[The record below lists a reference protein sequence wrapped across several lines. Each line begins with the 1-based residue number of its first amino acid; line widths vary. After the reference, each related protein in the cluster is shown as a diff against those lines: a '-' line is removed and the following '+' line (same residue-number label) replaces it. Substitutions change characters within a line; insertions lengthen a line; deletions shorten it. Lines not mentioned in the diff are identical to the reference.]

1 MYQFFIENENV
12 SDGFVTI
19 EGSDVNHMKNVLRMK
34 PGERIRVSTRDGR
47 GYFCEVTELTDIFV
61 RADILELTGG
71 KKLWMN
77 AYSRKQ
83 FAESD
88 AEKIRVDETFL
99 DAAGDGEFCF
109 VENADVSGCAERIEE
124 IYLYHWNRDYP
135 ADVYFPVDLSVW
147 KCVET
152 KEFAGSSHEKITR
165 ERYTR

>member
-1 MYQFFIENENV
+1 
-12 SDGFVTI
+12 
-19 EGSDVNHMKNVLRMK
+19 
-34 PGERIRVSTRDGR
+34 
-47 GYFCEVTELTDIFV
+47 
-61 RADILELTGG
+61 
-71 KKLWMN
+71 MN

-124 IYLYHWNRDYP
+124 IYLYRWNRDYP
-135 ADVYFPVDLSVW
+135 VEVYFPVDLSVW

>member
-1 MYQFFIENENV
+1 MVLIVCVDDHNGMMF
-12 SDGFVTI
+12 
-19 EGSDVNHMKNVLRMK
+19 NHRRQSQD
-34 PGERIRVSTRDGR
+34 RI
-47 GYFCEVTELTDIFV
+47 L

-88 AEKIRVDETFL
+88 AEKILVDETFL

-124 IYLYHWNRDYP
+124 IYLYHWNRIFPRENYERAVYP
-135 ADVYFPVDLSVW
+135 LKYECMIGRMTLETVPIPIFQKYSGRLDIGTGGSMYGAFGGKADCDRKYGNRG
-147 KCVET
+147 E
-152 KEFAGSSHEKITR
+152 
-165 ERYTR
+165 

>member
-1 MYQFFIENENV
+1 MILIVCVDDHNGMMF
-12 SDGFVTI
+12 
-19 EGSDVNHMKNVLRMK
+19 NHRRQSQDRVL
-34 PGERIRVSTRDGR
+34 
-47 GYFCEVTELTDIFV
+47 
-61 RADILELTGG
+61 RADILELTDG

-88 AEKIRVDETFL
+88 AEKILVDETFL

-109 VENADVSGCAERIEE
+109 VENAE
-124 IYLYHWNRDYP
+124 
-135 ADVYFPVDLSVW
+135 VYFPVDLSVW
-147 KCVET
+147 KCMET

>member
-1 MYQFFIENENV
+1 M
-12 SDGFVTI
+12 
-19 EGSDVNHMKNVLRMK
+19 VL
-34 PGERIRVSTRDGR
+34 ILCV
-47 GYFCEVTELTDIFV
+47 
-61 RADILELTGG
+61 ADILELTGG

-88 AEKIRVDETFL
+88 AEKILVDETFL

>member
-1 MYQFFIENENV
+1 MVLIVCVDDHNGMMF
-12 SDGFVTI
+12 
-19 EGSDVNHMKNVLRMK
+19 NHRRQSQD
-34 PGERIRVSTRDGR
+34 RI
-47 GYFCEVTELTDIFV
+47 L
-61 RADILELTGG
+61 RADILELTDG